1 MNLALDLTTNQQISS
16 CWKEYQRIKTDLS
29 GDAYYKA
36 QADLNKHLMAITI
49 ATGAISVMSK
59 QSILRLCAMQSSY
72 RFMALHSFLIYLSKP
87 IEP

>member
-1 MNLALDLTTNQQISS
+1 MNLAPDLTPNEQVSA

-49 ATGAISVMSK
+49 SLGAISVMSK
-59 QSILRLCAMQSSY
+59 TSILRLCAMQSAF